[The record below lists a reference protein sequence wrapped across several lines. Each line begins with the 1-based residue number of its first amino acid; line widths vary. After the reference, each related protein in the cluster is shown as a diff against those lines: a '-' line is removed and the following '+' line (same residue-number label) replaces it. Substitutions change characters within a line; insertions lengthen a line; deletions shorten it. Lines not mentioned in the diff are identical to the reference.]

1 MEPKKIPMII
11 AILSR
16 NSALYSTRRMIE
28 AAKQRGHDVRGIDP
42 LRCYMTIASQRPT
55 IHYKGE
61 ELVGYD
67 AIIPR
72 IGASVTF
79 YGTAVVRQFEMVG
92 VTVLMSL
99 WPSVV
104 PVTSSAACSC
114 WRAKGSACR

>member
-1 MEPKKIPMII
+1 MKI

-16 NSALYSTRRMIE
+16 GPQLYSTRRLVE
-28 AAKQRGHDVRGIDP
+28 AAEQLGHQIRVIDP
-42 LRCYMTIASQRPT
+42 LLCYMTIATQRPS

-61 ELVGYD
+61 ELVDYD